1 MGGRADAGADAM
13 AHEASK
19 RRAKLH
25 MEKPLP
31 AGEGSSRQQGGLDV
45 VDHVQAPVQVSPTP
59 EQVAPPP
66 EQVTP
71 LPRHLPPLP
80 QPVVNVD
87 GDDDEEEVSPILG
100 NILGFLVQSLIYFW
114 AWLGFL
120 LFFHL

>member
-1 MGGRADAGADAM
+1 M
-13 AHEASK
+13 AHEVSK
-19 RRAKLH
+19 LPAKLH

-31 AGEGSSRQQGGLDV
+31 AREGSSRQQAGVDV
-45 VDHVQAPVQVSPTP
+45 VDHVQASMQVSPT
-59 EQVAPPP
+59 P

-80 QPVVNVD
+80 QPVVNID
-87 GDDDEEEVSPILG
+87 GDDNEEEVSPILG

>member
-1 MGGRADAGADAM
+1 M
-13 AHEASK
+13 
-19 RRAKLH
+19 
-25 MEKPLP
+25 
-31 AGEGSSRQQGGLDV
+31 
-45 VDHVQAPVQVSPTP
+45 QVEPTL

>member
-1 MGGRADAGADAM
+1 MPWRT
-13 AHEASK
+13 
-19 RRAKLH
+19 KLH
-25 MEKPLP
+25 MEEPLP
-31 AGEGSSRQQGGLDV
+31 AGEGSSRQQRGRDV

-59 EQVAPPP
+59 EQV
-66 EQVTP
+66 TP
-71 LPRHLPPLP
+71 LPRHLPPLL

-87 GDDDEEEVSPILG
+87 GDDGEEEVSPILG